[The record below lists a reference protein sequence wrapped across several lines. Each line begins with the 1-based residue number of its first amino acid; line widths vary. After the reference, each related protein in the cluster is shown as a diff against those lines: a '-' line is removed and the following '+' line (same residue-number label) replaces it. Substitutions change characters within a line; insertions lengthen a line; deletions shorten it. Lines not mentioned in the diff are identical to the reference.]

1 MSVEELKKAKKV
13 CKQQIDTISQ
23 QLVEVEAKM
32 KEVDTRR
39 TSLQATLNKA
49 YEEYQA
55 STDMLKGF
63 QGLAAKLGTEITSKS
78 QEVRRL
84 LNAKKEAD
92 LRALRSE
99 INLKEL
105 ELMSLKSLQDVK
117 LKNFNNDKS
126 DPGSIEPRLKNDER
140 MTATSNE
147 ITSKKQMYED
157 LNIQH
162 RALQDEETKL
172 TEELRAVSL
181 QLDPSKSNRDAA
193 EKQIKDAQKE
203 MNELMENLSQFQRQQ
218 NRKSIEL
225 LDVKDS
231 LLKLKNIVN
240 ERERKELQLERGRIF
255 AESSIAVE

>member
-1 MSVEELKKAKKV
+1 MSVEELKKAEKLCRQK
-13 CKQQIDTISQ
+13 IDNISQ

-39 TSLQATLNKA
+39 TSLQATFKKA
-49 YEEYQA
+49 YEEFQA
-55 STDMLKGF
+55 STEMFRGF
-63 QGLAAKLGTEITSKS
+63 QSSAAKLRKEISSKS
-78 QEVRRL
+78 HEVRRL

-105 ELMSLKSLQDVK
+105 ELTSLKSLQDVK

-147 ITSKKQMYED
+147 IASKKQMYED

-162 RALQDEETKL
+162 RALQDEETRLK
-172 TEELRAVSL
+172 EELRAVSL

-203 MNELMENLSQFQRQQ
+203 MNELMENLSLFQRQQ
-218 NRKSIEL
+218 KRKSLIT
-225 LDVKDS
+225 V
-231 LLKLKNIVN
+231 
-240 ERERKELQLERGRIF
+240 
-255 AESSIAVE
+255 